1 LPPITAL
8 STIAIINNR
17 PCIWGDGAVAL
28 IQSRNIVE
36 RWVETTEGN
45 EQTAQ
50 AIADEY
56 GELDYTPS
64 QRDFLD
70 DYTAVCTIWRKG
82 QSEPYVGRFSVR
94 DARRA
99 GLWTNP
105 KKKPWFE
112 HPKRMLQWRA
122 RAYAMRDG
130 FSDCLMGL
138 AIREEV
144 EDLTPEP
151 VTTDTSFLD
160 DAVLEPESVDQ
171 KALPSP
177 TEEALPGIVIE
188 GEKPKEVVEVQA
200 TQQGADMVLIAQ
212 NQNSSEASKAQAPEA
227 PKGQAS
233 EPTNAQ
239 APEIPSVEIH
249 KPMGAKKANW
259 VRTREALTTAFQ
271 ELPTVAACALFRAKN
286 SGTINQLRTNAK
298 DEWDVFNDVA
308 ASYERTLYEQEHP
321 NTTVDT

>member
-1 LPPITAL
+1 MDNIETTTPGTAIVVPTHFVERRNQKPFEAGAPISAIVPRDLDELARVAAAIIKAGLAPDSYIVDPTREKPPISPEEAADKTKSRIMVGIMKGAEIGMPPITAL

-17 PCIWGDGAVAL
+17 PCVWGDGAVAL

-50 AIADEY
+50 AVANEY

-64 QRDFLD
+64 QRDFTD

-188 GEKPKEVVEVQA
+188 ERNPRRSSKFKPP
-200 TQQGADMVLIAQ
+200 
-212 NQNSSEASKAQAPEA
+212 SK
-227 PKGQAS
+227 
-233 EPTNAQ
+233 EPT
-239 APEIPSVEIH
+239 
-249 KPMGAKKANW
+249 W
-259 VRTREALTTAFQ
+259 F
-271 ELPTVAACALFRAKN
+271 
-286 SGTINQLRTNAK
+286 
-298 DEWDVFNDVA
+298 
-308 ASYERTLYEQEHP
+308 
-321 NTTVDT
+321 

>member
-1 LPPITAL
+1 MKGAEVGLPPITAL

-50 AIADEY
+50 AMANEY

-64 QRDFLD
+64 QRDFAD

-151 VTTDTSFLD
+151 VVTDTSFLD

-171 KALPSP
+171 KALPGPS
-177 TEEALPGIVIE
+177 EEALPGIVIE
-188 GEKPKEVVEVQA
+188 GEKPKEAVEVQKE
-200 TQQGADMVLIAQ
+200 GDDMVLMTQ
-212 NQNSSEASKAQAPEA
+212 NA
-227 PKGQAS
+227 PKD
-233 EPTNAQ
+233 Q
-239 APEIPSVEIH
+239 APEIPSVEVY
-249 KPMGAKKANW
+249 KPHGAKAPNW
-259 VRTREALTTAFQ
+259 VRTRELLTAAFL
-271 ELPTVAACALFRAKN
+271 ELPTVATCGLFRQKN
-286 SGTINQLRTNAK
+286 SGTINLLRSNHR
-298 DEWDVFNDVA
+298 DEWDIFQEVA
-308 ASYERTLYEQEHP
+308 ATYEQILYEQERVI
-321 NTTVDT
+321 TKDR